1 VLLVGLVGNSD
12 ITPFSGYV
20 RLARDPATIPRWGLV
35 SISPQAFEIL
45 DPRTLPYSRPAV
57 SHIGL
62 TKWD

>member
-1 VLLVGLVGNSD
+1 VSSATLTLGLLQGCPS
-12 ITPFSGYV
+12 
-20 RLARDPATIPRWGLV
+20 TILRWDLV
-35 SISPQAFEIL
+35 SISPRAFEIL